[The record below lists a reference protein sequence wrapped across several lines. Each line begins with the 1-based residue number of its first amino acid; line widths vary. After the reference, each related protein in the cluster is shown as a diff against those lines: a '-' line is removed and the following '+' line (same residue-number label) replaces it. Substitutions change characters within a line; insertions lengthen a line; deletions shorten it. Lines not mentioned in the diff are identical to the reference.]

1 MYMGPLIGDKTIIII
16 EHQSNTH
23 TTLKL
28 PHLKLM
34 QHVRCSTLLLAKVSR
49 QFETKYLLFLRSN

>member
-1 MYMGPLIGDKTIIII
+1 MYMGQSISDKTMIRI

-28 PHLKLM
+28 PHLKLL
-34 QHVRCSTLLLAKVSR
+34 QHVRCSTQLLAKVSR
-49 QFETKYLLFLRSN
+49 QFETQYLLFLRSN